1 MYLIPDNAI
10 CQRDSSRSIVVQ
22 NSSEMGRVGGNC
34 LLRQLIL
41 GFPVLVA
48 TVLSAMVL
56 VVALWISVK
65 AVRKLRAFGLTNL
78 ILCKLRALSLEGFGR
93 GLLSAWGY
101 ASTLSRCRSPKR
113 LSMWTVSA
121 RSAWPGRLSRRVVRA
136 PGTQVEETWLR
147 PLLLRKTG

>member
-41 GFPVLVA
+41 GFPVPVA

-93 GLLSAWGY
+93 GLLSAWGIRVDFVEMPF
-101 ASTLSRCRSPKR
+101 AEAPIDVDSQRTLGMARAIVKARGEGAWSSGGRD
-113 LSMWTVSA
+113 SA
-121 RSAWPGRLSRRVVRA
+121 
-136 PGTQVEETWLR
+136 
-147 PLLLRKTG
+147 